1 MESAHGQHSGQGDG
15 TRYPLYGTGV
25 GVSVGVG
32 VGGAGLSVDTAAHTH
47 SQNHPSTQTQPQ
59 SLPQSLPPAHLHPH
73 THSQQSPLD
82 RPVQHQ
88 QHQHQQQAN
97 STGSNTLNLIN
108 LIGNTANMQM
118 ASMSGILSQHNHPNP
133 YSMQY
138 SASTSQSIA
147 FPSDLIHQQTQP
159 QPRQS
164 LHLQPLQKHS
174 LQDVSSFSP
183 VEQTS
188 SVTSFESP
196 TTANPIIAPAADGG
210 SEAGSPT
217 EGNLMADMSDSCL
230 FRRSVQKCHIWNAD
244 KSKSYDI
251 EVKPLID
258 RGFFMTEGNWTCYRR
273 NYFQLSSSFSIT
285 ESATDD
291 STNYAS
297 ISGHGNSAPS
307 STAAAPTID
316 TSATPLPTS
325 SKYFLEI
332 KERLVPITNFL
343 THMSAYASSSTDGS
357 SAPQGPVE
365 LVQHTSKRD
374 KGELTQPVPR
384 VTDKDQ
390 RITFERIQFRTAT
403 SNNGRRRMGD
413 QQQPLSAGSN
423 GTSVS
428 GGPLAQQFFIVVVEV
443 LCKVASGEF
452 YKVCESEMDR
462 GVVVRGRAPGH
473 YVARDQGS
481 MGVDSRKLSSAGGTP
496 RLSAKRSVKG
506 VDAAVTKVEQH
517 QQQQQQL
524 DTGYVNFGSMVN
536 QQNTPRATAQQQI
549 PTGLYQQQQQQRP
562 NQYQSQPQT
571 PASMPLPSPI
581 SRPPTI
587 PELMVA
593 QERERA
599 AAHAKQN
606 TSQMYTSFYGN
617 GGGMQQTP
625 QQQRPVLQQQQLQ
638 QLHPYATASQHTQQ
652 QLQHLQ
658 QPHQQQQQQYPSF
671 MQQHQPH
678 QQTQSQI
685 QQPQLQQPQQQ
696 QQPYPYQQ
704 QHRPGPAPQQQ
715 THSSAMN
722 LGFGFPSQPQT
733 AQHAYPLLPQQP
745 PLQHQHHQQTQQ
757 QQQQQL
763 YPSAQYSQYSPGY
776 SQMQLQLQYQ
786 QQQQRNQVAQ
796 FQQQH
801 MRQQQQADQMHAQN
815 QAAAAIAE
823 VKAHNSTTV
832 KATLKEA
839 DFDEES
845 EEFEEPDDSDDDYK
859 PRGSRGG
866 SRGGRG
872 GGRLKR

>member
-1 MESAHGQHSGQGDG
+1 MEAAHGQHSGQGDG
-15 TRYPLYGTGV
+15 ARYPLYGTGV
-25 GVSVGVG
+25 GVGVGVG
-32 VGGAGLSVDTAAHTH
+32 VGGAALSVDTAAHTH
-47 SQNHPSTQTQPQ
+47 SQNHPATQTQPQ
-59 SLPQSLPPAHLHPH
+59 SQPPAHLHQQA
-73 THSQQSPLD
+73 HSQQSPLD
-82 RPVQHQ
+82 RPAQQQHQ
-88 QHQHQQQAN
+88 QQQQQAN
-97 STGSNTLNLIN
+97 STGSSTLNLIN
-108 LIGNTANMQM
+108 LMGNTANMQM
-118 ASMSGILSQHNHPNP
+118 ASMSGILSQHSHPNP

-138 SASTSQSIA
+138 STSASQNIA

-183 VEQTS
+183 VDQTS

-196 TTANPIIAPAADGG
+196 TTANPVIAPAADAG

-217 EGNLMADMSDSCL
+217 EGNMMTDM
-230 FRRSVQKCHIWNAD
+230 N
-244 KSKSYDI
+244 
-251 EVKPLID
+251 
-258 RGFFMTEGNWTCYRR
+258 RR

-285 ESATDD
+285 ESATEDGA
-291 STNYAS
+291 NYAS
-297 ISGHGNSAPS
+297 ISGQGNSAPS
-307 STAAAPTID
+307 STTAAPAID
-316 TSATPLPTS
+316 TSATPPST

-413 QQQPLSAGSN
+413 QQQQPLSAGSN

-481 MGVDSRKLSSAGGTP
+481 MGIDSRKLSSAGGTP
-496 RLSAKRSVKG
+496 RLSAKRSIKG
-506 VDAAVTKVEQH
+506 VEAAVSKVE

-536 QQNTPRATAQQQI
+536 QQNTPRAQPAAQQQI
-549 PTGLYQQQQQQRP
+549 PTGLYPQQQQRP

-593 QERERA
+593 QERERV

-617 GGGMQQTP
+617 GGGMQQTS
-625 QQQRPVLQQQQLQ
+625 QQRPVLQQQQLQ
-638 QLHPYATASQHTQQ
+638 QLHPYGTASQHTQ

-678 QQTQSQI
+678 QQTQ
-685 QQPQLQQPQQQ
+685 PQLQQPQQQ
-696 QQPYPYQQ
+696 QSYPYQQ

-715 THSSAMN
+715 THSSAIN

-757 QQQQQL
+757 QQQQQQL

-786 QQQQRNQVAQ
+786 QQQHRNQVAQ
-796 FQQQH
+796 FQQQQH
-801 MRQQQQADQMHAQN
+801 MRQQQHADQIHAQT
-815 QAAAAIAE
+815 QAAVIAE
-823 VKAHNSTTV
+823 AKTHSNNNNSTGL
-832 KATLKEA
+832 KPAALKEA

-859 PRGSRGG
+859 PRGGSRGG